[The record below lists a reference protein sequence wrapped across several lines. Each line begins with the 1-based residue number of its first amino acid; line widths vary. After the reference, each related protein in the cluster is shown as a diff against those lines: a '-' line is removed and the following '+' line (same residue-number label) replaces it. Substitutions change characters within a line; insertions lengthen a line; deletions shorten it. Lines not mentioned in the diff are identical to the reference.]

1 MDAAIGMRDGVLA
14 VAGEM
19 DLYAAEELRRGLLEL
34 LGGEGPARV
43 DVSGA
48 ESWDL
53 ACLQLLYAAG
63 RTADGQGRRLSVE
76 GRGEAFAAACRAIGA
91 EPDEWFEGG
100 C

>member
-1 MDAAIGMRDGVLA
+1 MDAAIGMREGVLA

-19 DLYAAEELRRGLLEL
+19 DLYAAEELRRALVELLEA
-34 LGGEGPARV
+34 EGPARV

-53 ACLQLLYAAG
+53 ACLQLLYAAR
-63 RTADGQGRRLSVE
+63 RTAAERGRRLMVE

-91 EPDEWFEGG
+91 DPGDCFEGG